1 MNYGQLLT
9 ICKKLPMV
17 LIIHAIAKFVFFTFD
32 AYCKVNGEVFSG
44 VTQIWESIVCKKDEV
59 MQRHKCDCLFGEC
72 DKCGVNILPLC
83 PKEIE
88 GSNDYVVTWR
98 QFVLE

>member
-9 ICKKLPMV
+9 ICEKLPMV
-17 LIIHAIAKFVFFTFD
+17 LIIHAIAKFVFLTFD

-44 VTQIWESIVCKKDEV
+44 VTQIWESIVRKKDEV
-59 MQRHKCDCLFGEC
+59 MQRRKRDCLFGEC
-72 DKCGVNILPLC
+72 DKCGVNLLPLC
-83 PKEIE
+83 PKETE